1 MNTFANFQLSPYL
14 TQRLMQAGL
23 TIPTPIQQAAIS
35 PALDGR
41 DILAQAKTGS
51 GKTLAFLIPLI
62 EKALRPALSQTAGQL
77 TDRTTPRSDRPHSH
91 SETGGPSALIL
102 APTRELA
109 LQIETELRKYAP
121 PALTSLSVYGGT
133 PIERHYRALRR
144 PPMVVVGTP
153 GRLLDLLGT
162 GHLRLAD
169 VQFLVMDEA
178 DQMLDRGFLRD
189 IQRILGHLPKQR
201 QTLLFSA
208 TFAPDIQ
215 ALAQTMLNKPVE
227 ARVDAGISAPAK
239 ISHGY
244 YVVPGEDSRVR
255 LVHTLLHGLPAGA
268 RSMVFCEQKYK
279 VRKLTERLGGEP
291 ASVGS
296 ITGNHT
302 QAKRERTLSAFR
314 AGRLTSLVA
323 TDVAARGLDIP
334 DVAQV
339 IHYELPGT
347 PTSYIHRAGRTG
359 RAEKEGRT
367 VLILSPYEE
376 RQYLDM
382 VRRLRIETQKLH
394 MTELAPLPKPY
405 VSVDDEERP
414 RHTHRQRSRHALPS
428 HADTR
433 RNEHGGRPHAKPSAG
448 RRSGFIPHH
457 RSSQT

>member
-14 TQRLMQAGL
+14 AQRLMQAGL

-77 TDRTTPRSDRPHSH
+77 TDRTTPRSDRPPLH

-215 ALAQTMLNKPVE
+215 ALAQTMLNNPVE

-255 LVHTLLHGLPAGA
+255 LVHTLLRGLPAGA

-279 VRKLTERLGGEP
+279 VRKLTE
-291 ASVGS
+291 
-296 ITGNHT
+296 
-302 QAKRERTLSAFR
+302 
-314 AGRLTSLVA
+314 
-323 TDVAARGLDIP
+323 
-334 DVAQV
+334 
-339 IHYELPGT
+339 
-347 PTSYIHRAGRTG
+347 
-359 RAEKEGRT
+359 
-367 VLILSPYEE
+367 
-376 RQYLDM
+376 
-382 VRRLRIETQKLH
+382 
-394 MTELAPLPKPY
+394 
-405 VSVDDEERP
+405 
-414 RHTHRQRSRHALPS
+414 
-428 HADTR
+428 
-433 RNEHGGRPHAKPSAG
+433 
-448 RRSGFIPHH
+448 
-457 RSSQT
+457 

>member
-1 MNTFANFQLSPYL
+1 MTTFANFQLSPFL
-14 TQRLMQAGL
+14 AQRLMQAGL
-23 TIPTPIQQAAIS
+23 ATPTPIQQAAIP
-35 PALDGR
+35 PALEGR
-41 DILAQAKTGS
+41 DVLAQAKTGS

-62 EKALRPALSQTAGQL
+62 ETALRPGAPTRRDPQGSGAIPPLPQRATVEA
-77 TDRTTPRSDRPHSH
+77 RPP
-91 SETGGPSALIL
+91 GPSALIL

-144 PPMVVVGTP
+144 PPVVIVGTP

-169 VQFLVMDEA
+169 VQFVVMDEA

-189 IQRILGHLPKQR
+189 IQRILERLPKQR

-208 TFAPDIQ
+208 TFASEIHG
-215 ALAQTMLNKPVE
+215 LAHSMLNNPVQT
-227 ARVDAGISAPAK
+227 RVDAGIVTPTK
-239 ISHGY
+239 ISHAY
-244 YVVPGEDSRVR
+244 YVVPGEDARVR
-255 LVHTLLHGLPAGA
+255 LIHTLLRGLPAGG

-279 VRKLTERLGGEP
+279 VRRLTERLGGEP

-314 AGRLTSLVA
+314 GGRLMSLVA

-334 DVAQV
+334 DIAQV

-347 PTSYIHRAGRTG
+347 PTSYVHRAGRTG

-367 VLILSPYEE
+367 ILILTPSEE
-376 RQYLDM
+376 RSYLHM
-382 VRRLRIETQKLH
+382 VRQLRIETQKLPVP
-394 MTELAPLPKPY
+394 ELAPLPAPY
-405 VSVDDEERP
+405 IAPDEEEHR
-414 RHTHRQRSRHALPS
+414 RHDGHTRATRHAGVASHRDTYTDAQGQPGHRPS
-428 HADTR
+428 RAR
-433 RNEHGGRPHAKPSAG
+433 
-448 RRSGFIPHH
+448 RRSTFRHG
-457 RSSQT
+457 R